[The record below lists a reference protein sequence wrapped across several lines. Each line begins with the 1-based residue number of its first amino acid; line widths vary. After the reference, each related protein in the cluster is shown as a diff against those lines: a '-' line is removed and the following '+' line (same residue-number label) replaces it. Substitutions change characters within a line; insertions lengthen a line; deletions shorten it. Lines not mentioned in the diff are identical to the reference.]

1 MTKVIEV
8 PASQYVAV
16 TGYHDGIPIFGKVVW
31 ASDQVSAKTLFDLED
46 IFYVDVMLYVDTS
59 QGKLYDDE

>member
-46 IFYVDVMLYVDTS
+46 IFYVNIMLYVETS
-59 QGKLYDDE
+59 LGNPFNDE